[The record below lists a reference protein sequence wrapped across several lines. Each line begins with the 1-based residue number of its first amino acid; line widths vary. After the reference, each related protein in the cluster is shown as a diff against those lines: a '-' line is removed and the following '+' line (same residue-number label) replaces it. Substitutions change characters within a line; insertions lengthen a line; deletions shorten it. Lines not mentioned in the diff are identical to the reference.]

1 MLTPVR
7 GFCAILHS
15 MGIFGPPPTP
25 PGIAR
30 IERKLDL
37 LLAHLEIDVPDALSP
52 RVRAAM
58 AANRKIEAIKLHR
71 EETGLGLREAK
82 DQIEAEM

>member
-1 MLTPVR
+1 
-7 GFCAILHS
+7 

-25 PGIAR
+25 PAVAR

-37 LLAHLEIDVPDALSP
+37 LLEHLGIQVPDGLSP
-52 RVRAAM
+52 RVRAAIM
-58 AANRKIEAIKLHR
+58 AGRKIEAIKLHR

-82 DQIEAEM
+82 DRIEAEM